1 MDIKTVIVG
10 MLENNVYIVSDPK
23 TKEAIIIDPGE
34 EADKIITEAMDYK
47 VKAIILTHGHYDHVT
62 EAPKVAKYFNAPI
75 WINKNDEAMMS
86 YSNQVKAD
94 NYLKNGD
101 ELKIGNCKLKIIH
114 TPGHSAGGICLYD
127 GKETLFSGD
136 TLFKGTH
143 GRTDLPTSSPK
154 EMVKSLKRL
163 MELPENVT
171 VYPGHGPITTIKE
184 EK

>member
-1 MDIKTVIVG
+1 MKIKTVVVG
-10 MLENNVYIVSDPK
+10 QLENNCFIASDEK

-34 EADKIITEAMDYK
+34 EADKILAAVKGLK
-47 VKAIILTHGHYDHVT
+47 VKAIVLTHGHYDHVT
-62 EAPKVAKYFNAPI
+62 EAPKIGAPI
-75 WINKNDEAMMS
+75 WIHEKDEAMMS
-86 YSNQVKAD
+86 YSNHARAD
-94 NYLKNGD
+94 RLLKDGD
-101 ELKIGNCKLKIIH
+101 ELLVGSCKLLVIH

-136 TLFKGTH
+136 TLFQGTH

-154 EMVKSLKRL
+154 EMVESLKRL
-163 MELPENVT
+163 LELPENVV